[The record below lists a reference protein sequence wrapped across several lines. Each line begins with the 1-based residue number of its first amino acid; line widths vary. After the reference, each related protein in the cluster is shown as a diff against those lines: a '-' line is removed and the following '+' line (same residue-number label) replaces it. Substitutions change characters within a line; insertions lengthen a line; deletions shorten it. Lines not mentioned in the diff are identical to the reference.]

1 MLLSRICLEDVHLP
15 RLLSRLY
22 GVGSNCDNGE
32 EISLSGNPFL
42 TEQAYLLNVVSEIL
56 NERLKEIT
64 ILNHFALCIFGIF
77 KKSVEAIELGSR
89 GESGLP
95 TGSAVIDVLGYSLAM
110 LRDICATN
118 GGVGIDEDL
127 VDVVDTLFSS
137 GLLDLLL
144 CLLRELGPPAKIR
157 KALRQA
163 DSQEATTSYFPK
175 LCPYKGFRRDLVAVI
190 GNCAHRR
197 KQVQDDV
204 RQENGMLLMSQQC
217 VTNEDNP
224 FLRKWEEPILEGNS
238 ENQEAVAEL
247 ELQGSVDMP
256 ELAGLGLR
264 VEMDQNTRRAKLC

>member
-1 MLLSRICLEDVHLP
+1 MIIYASCVGSRELVSQLCGDPGLPTVTEIIRTASSVDFGEDWLKLLLSRICLEDVHLP

-22 GVGSNCDNGE
+22 GV
-32 EISLSGNPFL
+32 
-42 TEQAYLLNVVSEIL
+42 EIL

-64 ILNHFALCIFGIF
+64 ILNHLALCIFGIF
-77 KKSVEAIELGSR
+77 NKSVEAIEFGSR
-89 GESGLP
+89 
-95 TGSAVIDVLGYSLAM
+95 D
-110 LRDICATN
+110 
-118 GGVGIDEDL
+118 GIDEDL

-163 DSQEATTSYFPK
+163 DNQEATTSYFPE

-197 KQVQDDV
+197 KHVQDDI
-204 RQENGMLLMSQQC
+204 RQENGMLLMLQQC
-217 VTNEDNP
+217 VADEDSP

-238 ENQEAVAEL
+238 ENQQGVAERWIF
-247 ELQGSVDMP
+247 QGSVDM
-256 ELAGLGLR
+256 
-264 VEMDQNTRRAKLC
+264 